1 MKEKDLF
8 DFNQDLSLVDEV
20 QNLALQKNLDL
31 HEMLSG
37 IAFNL
42 FFALDLDI
50 QNSCRDFCKI
60 YSLWCGEEQNNHLL
74 LTLQNFLQGDA
85 VSELLALNRKR
96 IEWCLESW
104 YEAFPYTKIQ
114 LQQIGDDE
122 ILLLFK
128 TLIADISKIS
138 HCEFKFLILL
148 RELASADSIQKSNL
162 WKLGEEIL
170 LSDHMICFIFD
181 NAHEP
186 QVKNFAYW
194 LGNFANAQ
202 SKLAFFQYLDTFSK
216 LIERLKSIAGK
227 NKDVDSLLAMMKTCL

>member
-60 YSLWCGEEQNNHLL
+60 YSLWSGEEQNNHLL

-96 IEWCLESW
+96 IEWCLEAW

-114 LQQIGDDE
+114 IQQIGDDE
-122 ILLLFK
+122 ISLLFNVL
-128 TLIADISKIS
+128 TSDISKIS

-148 RELASADSIQKSNL
+148 QELASADSMKKRSY
-162 WKLGEEIL
+162 WKKGEEIL
-170 LSDHMICFIFD
+170 ISDHMVRFISD
-181 NAHEP
+181 NARDS

-194 LGNFANAQ
+194 LGSFANAQ

-216 LIERLKSIAGK
+216 LFERLKSFAGK
-227 NKDVDSLLAMMKTCL
+227 NNDVDSLLVTMKRSC

>member
-74 LTLQNFLQGDA
+74 LTLQNFLQDSA
-85 VSELLALNRKR
+85 LSELLDSNRKR
-96 IEWCLESW
+96 MDWCLESW

-122 ILLLFK
+122 ISLLFK
-128 TLIADISKIS
+128 TQRTG
-138 HCEFKFLILL
+138 
-148 RELASADSIQKSNL
+148 RERNS
-162 WKLGEEIL
+162 LGER
-170 LSDHMICFIFD
+170 
-181 NAHEP
+181 
-186 QVKNFAYW
+186 K
-194 LGNFANAQ
+194 
-202 SKLAFFQYLDTFSK
+202 SKYPSVRTTMALRSTSFNCPNS
-216 LIERLKSIAGK
+216 
-227 NKDVDSLLAMMKTCL
+227 